1 MKENNNFSESIEENQ
16 YIKLTKALETKYANP
31 EDTKSISKEELAQLS
46 SYQIK
51 NFSDNPLSS
60 EELKEERKKNIE
72 DVRLGLYNKKKN
84 TLKQI
89 NKDITE
95 LQETI
100 REKINTKLNMNTD
113 QSIREKMSAKFEQLG
128 IPAPISHI
136 PNPRLEFF
144 EKAGIPIP
152 KEKSFYTEQNYGI
165 KNPQMLDKLK
175 SIKNGDQKK
184 LFKQILEEKPAKNF
198 DFLEVQPKFKLVP
211 NPTKYD
217 AEGKIPKTKY
227 PTLESFDSTS
237 VSFINDVA
245 AIFDDTNV
253 RDNSPYQQLNIPSR
267 SELYSHLDQ
276 ISHKPGMI
284 SRPISIKSS
293 DFDTTA
299 TLTEAKRAELFKYYG
314 TYYEKK
320 YDAIAKKRQEELQ
333 QEEIVVIN
341 NDPQSKIEQFKTV
354 CIEKY
359 NNIVSW
365 LSNTK
370 TNILNYIN
378 SIPQKWADWKLRM
391 ILSKEQRDLLAALPE
406 ALAPKHVEESENIPD
421 QFKKIT
427 QKRNT
432 FDYFRMRDL
441 NQRVQQIPE

>member
-1 MKENNNFSESIEENQ
+1 
-16 YIKLTKALETKYANP
+16 
-31 EDTKSISKEELAQLS
+31 
-46 SYQIK
+46 
-51 NFSDNPLSS
+51 
-60 EELKEERKKNIE
+60 
-72 DVRLGLYNKKKN
+72 
-84 TLKQI
+84 
-89 NKDITE
+89 
-95 LQETI
+95 
-100 REKINTKLNMNTD
+100 MNTD